1 MPLLVRLFNGIVCT
15 GIGLP
20 MLCLALW
27 FPAMRYELR
36 SGELVLRYGP
46 VLTYRIPLSS
56 IVRIRRRNLA
66 VSLWSSM
73 RLPGLALFKVPYS
86 DVGTVRMCAT
96 SASRRILLIET
107 RDAAYGLTPVDEE
120 GFVAELKSRMGV

>member
-20 MLCLALW
+20 MLYLAFW
-27 FPAMRYELR
+27 FPAMRYELG
-36 SGELVLRYGP
+36 SGELILRYGP
-46 VLTYRIPLSS
+46 VLTYRIPLSG

-66 VSLWSSM
+66 ISLWSSM

-86 DVGTVRMCAT
+86 DVGTIRMCAT

-107 RDAAYGLTPVDEE
+107 DGAAYGLTPADEE
-120 GFVAELKSRMGV
+120 GFVAELKSRMGA